1 MAEEEKN
8 EQQAETEMTSFVDEA
23 FGGEPETGADHSQ
36 TTESEDG
43 LETFAEA
50 SAPAGEGADSAEAKT
65 EPEKQDEDETA
76 RLNAEVERLKKRLH
90 DTQASYHEATAK
102 RNAAEKE
109 LAELKAKKDDD
120 DDWFSEEDENGLK
133 TAEENLRKADA
144 EIADINE
151 TERAISE
158 KQNMLIWE
166 AEVKKVSGELTDFEE
181 VVYKQFAPLIDEKT
195 GEPSEREAWLK
206 AIEKLKAE
214 GKASDPRFV
223 YGYAKDVLERREF
236 ERDPKAYKERLR
248 KEIQNEKN
256 GMNMPDQI
264 SVQPTGKRGLDM
276 VQSAAGPGDQP
287 SVPESFVDGIF

>member
-1 MAEEEKN
+1 MAEEEKK
-8 EQQAETEMTSFVDEA
+8 AEETATAESSFVDEA
-23 FGGEPETGADHSQ
+23 FGGEDHSR
-36 TTESEDG
+36 TTEAPD
-43 LETFAEA
+43 LEEVVGMP
-50 SAPAGEGADSAEAKT
+50 APAADADSAAERSDA
-65 EPEKQDEDETA
+65 PEGAGAASDDDTA
-76 RLNAEVERLKKRLH
+76 RLQAEIERLQKRLH

-102 RNAAEKE
+102 RSAAEKE
-109 LAELKAKKDDD
+109 LAELKAKKDDE
-120 DDWFSEEDENGLK
+120 DDWFSDEDETNL
-133 TAEENLRKADA
+133 TEAEKNLREADA
-144 EIADINE
+144 ELADISE
-151 TERAISE
+151 TEKAINE
-158 KQNMLIWE
+158 KQNILLWD
-166 AEVKKVSGELTDFEE
+166 AEVKKVSGELTDFED